1 MKKDQKAKTSQLS
14 PAELERELVKEAQN
28 LAKLTIDKSLAK
40 LKNVH
45 QIDESKKKI
54 ALIKTR
60 LSQSRKNLPS
70 VEKTQEVKPKKPNK
84 ND

>member
-1 MKKDQKAKTSQLS
+1 MKKDQKAKISQLS
-14 PAELERELVKEAQN
+14 PAELEQELVKEAQN
-28 LAKLTIDKSLAK
+28 LAKLIIDKNLAK

-60 LSQSRKNLPS
+60 LNQSRNNLPL
-70 VEKTQEVKPKKPNK
+70 VEKTQDIKPKKTK
-84 ND
+84 